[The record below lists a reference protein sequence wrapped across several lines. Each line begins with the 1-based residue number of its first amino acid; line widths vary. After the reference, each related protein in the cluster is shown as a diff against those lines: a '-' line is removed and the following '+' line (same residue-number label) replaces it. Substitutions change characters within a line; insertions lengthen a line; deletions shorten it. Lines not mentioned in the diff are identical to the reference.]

1 MCSGDAQFPSR
12 HQCVLQSHI
21 FSPFCLNLY
30 FFFLVY
36 LLPQTKKWNWP
47 WSTSSKFISRYSL
60 SVQPLSSTS
69 SCLCR
74 GTTDCLCCFCP
85 VCLLIAFIDIYIF
98 SAVPALSV
106 TSAPLIS
113 INSDISQVCWC
124 STITSSR
131 HPIKRGNTLLI
142 LVQKKRS
149 DTFPEA
155 ERSSV
160 TRRKKG
166 PCHTVQRALLIK
178 GVHSTYLFDWKKSI
192 SRFPVLEHFLR
203 SEKLKKSPIMIAD

>member
-1 MCSGDAQFPSR
+1 MFRWCTVPEQTSVRITESYFLPILPES
-12 HQCVLQSHI
+12 I
-21 FSPFCLNLY
+21 

-74 GTTDCLCCFCP
+74 GTTDCLCCFWP

-113 INSDISQVCWC
+113 IDSDQVYFSQVCRC

-166 PCHTVQRALLIK
+166 ALPHGATRFTSQRSSFNLS
-178 GVHSTYLFDWKKSI
+178 V
-192 SRFPVLEHFLR
+192 R
-203 SEKLKKSPIMIAD
+203 LKKKHF